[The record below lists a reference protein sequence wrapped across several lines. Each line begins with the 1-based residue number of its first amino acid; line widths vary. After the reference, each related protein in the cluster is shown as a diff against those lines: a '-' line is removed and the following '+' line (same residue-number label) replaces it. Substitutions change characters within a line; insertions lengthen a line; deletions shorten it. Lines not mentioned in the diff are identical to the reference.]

1 MLSFAALV
9 LAALPYIEAQSTEQ
23 VLGVY
28 IFHRHG
34 DRTAKKTPPTNLTAL
49 GYEEVYRSG
58 EYYRSRYVASNADF
72 RINGINSDV
81 VKGSQIVVSSPA
93 DDVLQHSAFG
103 FLQGLYPPVGDELVT
118 STLRNGTEVTAP
130 MDGYQLITVGEVES
144 GADSENNAWLQS
156 ATGCGQATVSSN
168 QYFAS
173 QQYDHLFSSTR
184 DFYTVLTPALGRTFN
199 DSEIS
204 FKNAYTSKR
213 SGSLCLVCLTY
224 LTTNSLRLDQCR
236 PDP

>member
-1 MLSFAALV
+1 MLSFAALA
-9 LAALPYIEAQSTEQ
+9 LAALPYAAAQSNEQ

-28 IFHRHG
+28 MFHRHG
-34 DRTAKKTPPTNLTAL
+34 DRTAKKTPPANLTGL
-49 GYEEVYRSG
+49 GYEEVHRSG
-58 EYYRSRYVASNADF
+58 EYYRTRYVASEADF

-81 VKGSQIVVSSPA
+81 VKGSQIAVSSPA

-103 FLQGLYPPVGDELVT
+103 FLQGLYPPVGDELAT

-130 MDGYQLITVGEVES
+130 LDGYQLITVGEVDS

-168 QYFAS
+168 QYFSS
-173 QQYDHLFSSTR
+173 QQYNDLLSSTE
-184 DFYTVLTPALGRTFN
+184 DFYTDLTPALNRTFN

-204 FKNAYTSKR
+204 FKNAYTSKMK
-213 SGSLCLVCLTY
+213 SI
-224 LTTNSLRLDQCR
+224 
-236 PDP
+236 